1 MEFAFSADQRLL
13 QQAVQYFLA
22 GACPVARLRAFWD
35 TDTGRSPE
43 LWSELAAIGLP
54 GLLVPEAQGG
64 LGLTEIDLVLLLE
77 ETGRAALAEPVI
89 ATAAVGAKLL
99 LSRRPAVRASASPPL
114 VRSTSA
120 QPANRSSKFQTLSP
134 WRSNVS

>member
-1 MEFAFSADQRLL
+1 MEFAFTADQRLL
-13 QQAVQYFLA
+13 QQAVQDFLA
-22 GACPVARLRAFWD
+22 GSCPVARLRAFWD

-77 ETGRAALAEPVI
+77 ETGRAAHLVPSC
-89 ATAAVGAKLL
+89 GRK
-99 LSRRPAVRASASPPL
+99 VRMGFL
-114 VRSTSA
+114 GYFV
-120 QPANRSSKFQTLSP
+120 K
-134 WRSNVS
+134 